1 MQELFR
7 YVVAEIRGTW
17 RYRWYAILAAWIVCT
32 LGWLVVLRMPDIY
45 EARAQ
50 VFVDA
55 DSRLSEVM
63 GQVGVTPGVGSQVFV
78 VRQALLGRPQL
89 EYTARETGLDRRAT
103 TIEEQ
108 EELIDDLRENIVV
121 ETGRSGEGK
130 RLFTIGF
137 RDRDRAMAVSVV
149 ETLLQTFVQDV
160 LKLKDQGTE
169 QATGYLQDQLS
180 YYGGLLSEAETRLAQ
195 FKREN
200 VGLLPGE
207 SGGIFERLQVEMNM
221 LKEIQANLQIEVDGQ
236 TELRRQLTAEE
247 PYLPEAAETAAGVP
261 LTGTLSDQT
270 IRDLEAQ
277 RSQLLLVFTERHPD
291 VLAINEQLAQL
302 YRKRDEEREALARNG
317 SGIEGAANATNPV
330 YQSVQIALNQS
341 GVRIAALRSQLSQQ
355 QRVVAELNN
364 QINTIPEV
372 EARYAELTRDY
383 SQYRSLYDELLE
395 QRERERLATAG
406 EDRDIVTFNITEPPA
421 AGLEP
426 VAPMRALFLAAVLVV
441 GLGFGAVLAW
451 LINQLN
457 PVFHDARSLRDFAHR
472 PVLGV
477 VSMTWLER
485 DQVKRRLNKMSFATA
500 SVALMF
506 VCGLLI
512 VFQDPL
518 VQMMDALVIQL
529 TT

>member
-1 MQELFR
+1 MQEMFR
-7 YVVAEIRGTW
+7 YIVAEIRGTW
-17 RYRWYAILAAWIVCT
+17 RYRWSAIIAAWAVCT
-32 LGWLVVLRMPDIY
+32 IGWLLVLRMPDVY

-89 EYTARETGLDRRAT
+89 EYTARETGLDKRAT
-103 TIEEQ
+103 TVEEQ
-108 EELIDDLRENIVV
+108 EDLIDDLLENIVV
-121 ETGRSGEGK
+121 ATGRSGEGR
-130 RLFTIGF
+130 RLFTISF
-137 RDRDRAMAVSVV
+137 RDRDRDMAVSVV
-149 ETLLQTFVQDV
+149 DTLLQTFVHDV

-169 QATGYLQDQLS
+169 QATGYLQDQLE
-180 YYGGLLSEAETRLAQ
+180 YYGELLSEAENKLAQ
-195 FKREN
+195 FKRQN

-207 SGGIFERLQVEMNM
+207 SGGIFERLQIEMNV
-221 LKEIQANLQIEVDGQ
+221 LKDIQANLQVELDGQ
-236 TELRRQLTAEE
+236 TELRRQLAAED
-247 PYLPEAAETAAGVP
+247 PYIPEATEFAGGMS
-261 LTGTLSDQT
+261 LADTSSDQS

-277 RSQLLLVFTERHPD
+277 RSQLLLAYTERHPD
-291 VLAINEQLAQL
+291 VVAITEQLAQL
-302 YRKRDEEREALARNG
+302 YKKREEERTALAQSG
-317 SGIEGAANATNPV
+317 TGIEGAANANNPV
-330 YQSVQIALNQS
+330 YQSVQIALNEC

-364 QINTIPEV
+364 QINIIPEV

-406 EDRDIVTFNITEPPA
+406 EDRDVVTFNITEPPA
-421 AGLEP
+421 AGLDP
-426 VAPMRALFLAAVLVV
+426 VAPMRALFLSGVLVV

-457 PVFHDARSLRDFAHR
+457 PVFHDAQSLRNFAHR

-477 VSMTWLER
+477 VSVTWLER
-485 DQVKRRLNKMSFATA
+485 DRVKRRLNMMSFATA
-500 SVALMF
+500 SVTLMF

-512 VFQDPL
+512 VFQDQL
-518 VQMMDALVIQL
+518 VVFVDTLLLDKSA
-529 TT
+529 

>member
-1 MQELFR
+1 MQEMFR
-7 YVVAEIRGTW
+7 YIVAEIRGTW
-17 RYRWYAILAAWIVCT
+17 RYRWFAILAAWAVCT
-32 LGWLVVLRMPDIY
+32 VGWLLVLRMPDVY

-63 GQVGVTPGVGSQVFV
+63 GQVGVAPGVGSQVFV

-89 EYTARETGLDRRAT
+89 EYTARETGLDKRAS

-108 EELIDDLRENIVV
+108 EKLIDDLLENIVV
-121 ETGRSGEGK
+121 ATGRSGEGR
-130 RLFTIGF
+130 RLFTISF

-149 ETLLQTFVQDV
+149 ETLLRTFVEDV

-169 QATGYLQDQLS
+169 QATGYIQDQLT
-180 YYGGLLSEAETRLAQ
+180 YYGELLSEAEQKLAQ
-195 FKREN
+195 FKRQN

-207 SGGIFERLQVEMNM
+207 SGDIFERLQVEMNV
-221 LKEIQANLQIEVDGQ
+221 LKSVQSNLQVELDGQ
-236 TELRRQLTAEE
+236 IELRRQLAAED
-247 PYLPEAAETAAGVP
+247 PYIPEATEGTGGMS
-261 LTGTLSDQT
+261 LTGTSSDQT
-270 IRDLEAQ
+270 VRDLEAQ
-277 RSQLLLVFTERHPD
+277 RSQLLLAYTERHPD
-291 VLAINEQLAQL
+291 VVAISEQLTQL
-302 YRKRDEEREALARNG
+302 YKKQEEERAALARGG
-317 SGIEGAANATNPV
+317 SGIEGAANANNPV
-330 YQSVQIALNQS
+330 YQSVQIALNEC

-355 QRVVAELNN
+355 QRIVAELNN

-383 SQYRSLYDELLE
+383 SQYQSLYDELLE

-426 VAPMRALFLAAVLVV
+426 VAPLRGLFLGGVLVV
-441 GLGFGAVLAW
+441 GLGFGTVLAW

-457 PVFHDARSLRDFAHR
+457 PVFHDARSLRAFAHR

-477 VSMTWLER
+477 VGVTWLER
-485 DQVKRRLNKMSFATA
+485 NRMQRRLNMMSFATA
-500 SVALMF
+500 SVALVF

-518 VQMMDALVIQL
+518 VVFMEALLVSQSA
-529 TT
+529 